1 MDGHLRLR
9 MGVERNGGVHLWALP
24 CIDAE
29 DGLKG
34 PEETDARE
42 GQGHH
47 RDSQVSLGCVCFR
60 ILVFRSLDRP
70 FS

>member
-1 MDGHLRLR
+1 M
-9 MGVERNGGVHLWALP
+9 HLWALP

-42 GQGHH
+42 EQVHH

-60 ILVFRSLDRP
+60 ILVFRSLDWP